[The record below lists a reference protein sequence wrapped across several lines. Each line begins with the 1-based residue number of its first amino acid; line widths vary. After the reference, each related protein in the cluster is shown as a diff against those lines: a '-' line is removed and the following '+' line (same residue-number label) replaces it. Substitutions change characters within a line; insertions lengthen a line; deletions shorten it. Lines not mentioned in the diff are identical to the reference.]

1 MSHRL
6 GWLQCV
12 NGSYCVGTR
21 SASVVPAETNSPK
34 VIMRTFGILLTFV
47 IGVVVGVVADR
58 YMNEPRSA
66 RSNDI
71 TVNAREGV
79 RDSANK
85 VGDTLKETFDSEKIK
100 DELARTGQVVRE
112 KTQKAGHAI
121 ADATANARTTAAIK
135 SKLIADSG
143 LSAFKIDVDTTDGI
157 VTLAGSVSSP
167 DDIAR
172 AMKIALEQEGVNR
185 VVSTLQVKPP
195 SN

>member
-1 MSHRL
+1 
-6 GWLQCV
+6 
-12 NGSYCVGTR
+12 
-21 SASVVPAETNSPK
+21 
-34 VIMRTFGILLTFV
+34 MRTFGILLTFV